1 MCESDTFLVQK
12 YLYVYKAQSYRCVVF
27 VHRNSAAET
36 VEQELLFVGAE
47 NGKLLAMRDLIK
59 KVGEN
64 LDVKLTDGQVTIAD
78 LKAETDECEHEE
90 DLSLSA
96 F

>member
-1 MCESDTFLVQK
+1 MPCPCR
-12 YLYVYKAQSYRCVVF
+12 VYI
-27 VHRNSAAET
+27 HRNSAAET

-64 LDVKLTDGQVTIAD
+64 PDVVKTSRRT
-78 LKAETDECEHEE
+78 
-90 DLSLSA
+90 SNYRP
-96 F
+96 